1 MAVTGESGRSPP
13 KRRIGA
19 VGGATRLRGIPAGRT
34 VMQRRGTKCPTTTSR
49 LGTAGR
55 GRGLPTT
62 KAAIDWVKLETS
74 AAQGLLASLVN
85 LFLGSV
91 PIGNFE
97 KSIITVFKNY

>member
-1 MAVTGESGRSPP
+1 
-13 KRRIGA
+13 
-19 VGGATRLRGIPAGRT
+19 
-34 VMQRRGTKCPTTTSR
+34 MQRRGTKCPTTTSR

-62 KAAIDWVKLETS
+62 KAGIDWVKLETS
-74 AAQGLLASLVN
+74 AAHGLLASLVN
-85 LFLGSV
+85 LVLGSV